1 MQRERQVALLRR
13 VWLLAKLSLDG
24 IVIAYLGMRGTTRH
38 NLANF
43 WIASLMS
50 LAEAS
55 PMTTRPSLAQIFI
68 IAVAFVGGAIL
79 GREFLAPTSEL
90 SSKPPDSVDS
100 RPPVAPARMPESA
113 SDKSMNGQQL
123 WSSKSS
129 VSLKKSLDAILAD
142 RDAQHR
148 MSNLEAFINGLQP
161 TEYADALK
169 RIRKIPG
176 NNDRELASRL
186 LISRWVQ
193 SDPDGALQFAASN
206 RGYEY
211 VADDVF
217 QRAATTDL
225 QSALERAKALPDPNL
240 RYMALRG
247 VLSFMAG
254 ADPTGALQLAPTLG
268 EFRGNEPLNSV
279 IYRQWAANDPQAAA
293 LQASQDTSEDGWR
306 SPVNQVVR
314 TWASQDPTAAANWS
328 LSLSDAEA
336 RSRSVSQ
343 VVRQWARD
351 DATAAANWISALTPG
366 ATHDTALSALASS
379 MAGAD
384 PQNAVN
390 WAQSISDVTA
400 RNNALQRISREV
412 MWRDP
417 TNGNAVLQAA
427 GVPPNLIPPPS
438 PRRGPPGS

>member
-1 MQRERQVALLRR
+1 MTRS
-13 VWLLAKLSLDG
+13 SLTQT
-24 IVIAYLGMRGTTRH
+24 L
-38 NLANF
+38 
-43 WIASLMS
+43 
-50 LAEAS
+50 
-55 PMTTRPSLAQIFI
+55 I
-68 IAVAFVGGAIL
+68 IAAAFIGGAIV
-79 GREFLAPTSEL
+79 GRGFLAKQGETTPKVSEAIA
-90 SSKPPDSVDS
+90 DTH
-100 RPPVAPARMPESA
+100 PATSA
-113 SDKSMNGQQL
+113 SPIVETAQEESTSSQQL

-129 VSLKKSLDAILAD
+129 AALKKSLDAILSD
-142 RDAQHR
+142 RDARHR
-148 MSNLEAFINGLQP
+148 LSNLEAFINGLKP

-211 VADDVF
+211 LADDVF

-225 QSALERAKALPDPNL
+225 PSALERAKALPDPNL

-254 ADPTGALQLAPTLG
+254 TDPVAALQLAPSLG
-268 EFRGNEPLNSV
+268 EFRGNEPLSSV

-293 LQASQDTSEDGWR
+293 LQASQNNTEEGWR

-314 TWASQDPTAAANWS
+314 TWANQDPTAAANWS
-328 LSLSDAEA
+328 LSQPEGDA
-336 RSRSVSQ
+336 RSRSISQ
-343 VVRQWARD
+343 VVRQWAHD
-351 DATAAANWISALTPG
+351 DATAAASWVSAISPG
-366 ATHDTALSALASS
+366 STHDTAVAALASS
-379 MAGAD
+379 MAATD
-384 PQNAVN
+384 PTNAVN

-417 TNGNAVLQAA
+417 ANGNAVLQAA
-427 GVPPNLIPPPS
+427 GVPPNLIPTAP